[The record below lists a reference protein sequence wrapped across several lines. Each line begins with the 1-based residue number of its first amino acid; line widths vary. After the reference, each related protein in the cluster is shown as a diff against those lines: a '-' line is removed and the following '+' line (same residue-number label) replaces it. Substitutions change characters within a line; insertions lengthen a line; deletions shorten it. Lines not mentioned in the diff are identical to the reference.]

1 MSEIRWYFNEYPND
15 TFGDAKTR
23 ADTVETG
30 LKALGQLLFQAA
42 FGSSDESKLLLNKAV
57 GSEPPRLAIVSS
69 RPEFLSIPWELMNG
83 GEDTYLAS
91 RFSGISR
98 RLSSGPI
105 ESFTAELPIDQL
117 NVLLLLPPTG
127 EGSGSVATE
136 VLSALESLAVSAELD
151 CLRPSTATSL
161 REQLTRQ
168 PGHYHLVHLDGFTI
182 TSKGVIFEDG
192 SGGTTTVDAADLA
205 ETLNGT
211 QTPVLLINAS
221 SSSALNDVMSFAS
234 GLIQNGVPQLVVAPL
249 PIAGAGR
256 VLFCSNFFKGL
267 SGGASVAQ
275 TVATVRQAMVDHPQ
289 RPSAT
294 GPLVSWDW
302 TLPVVF
308 ESKEYAPAAIFAEEV
323 APLAPGQ
330 PQPEEETAGTELP
343 RAVLTD

>member
-1 MSEIRWYFNEYPND
+1 MADLLQIVDLADSDQVQLSLISDSNQPESAPPASFPFPLSDTEMAEMRWYFNEYPND

-42 FGSSDESKLLLNKAV
+42 FGSNDESKLLLNKAV
-57 GSEPPRLAIVSS
+57 DSEPPRLAIVSS

-136 VLSALESLAVSAELD
+136 ALSALESLAVSAELD

-168 PGHYHLVHLDGFTI
+168 P
-182 TSKGVIFEDG
+182 
-192 SGGTTTVDAADLA
+192 
-205 ETLNGT
+205 
-211 QTPVLLINAS
+211 
-221 SSSALNDVMSFAS
+221 
-234 GLIQNGVPQLVVAPL
+234 
-249 PIAGAGR
+249 
-256 VLFCSNFFKGL
+256 
-267 SGGASVAQ
+267 
-275 TVATVRQAMVDHPQ
+275 
-289 RPSAT
+289 
-294 GPLVSWDW
+294 
-302 TLPVVF
+302 
-308 ESKEYAPAAIFAEEV
+308 
-323 APLAPGQ
+323 
-330 PQPEEETAGTELP
+330 
-343 RAVLTD
+343 